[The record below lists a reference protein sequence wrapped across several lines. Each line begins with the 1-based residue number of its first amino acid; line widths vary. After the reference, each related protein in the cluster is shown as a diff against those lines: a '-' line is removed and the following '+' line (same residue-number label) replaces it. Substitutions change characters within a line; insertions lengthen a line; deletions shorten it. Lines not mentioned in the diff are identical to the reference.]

1 MLSAYEICKY
11 ETEKLLKSRKW
22 MVPAIL
28 FIMYLGMSYSVGPLD
43 ILSSFGICSLVV
55 FIGILAVFFM
65 CNDLSY
71 QAMDQTVFIRV
82 SSKKSFYIGKVLLV
96 GKVSMIAAA
105 ISILVPI
112 IQYVVNGKDFFT
124 TAFTVEKGISG
135 FVLFFLSGFCGGMT
149 ALLLNDRLVLKKE
162 ASIALCIFAA
172 LLTIIKGGLHEKFP
186 VTKLVRWVLPPLYD
200 LSFAYSHGNDFLF
213 RDTGIY
219 FLWMFCYLIIQIFIY
234 VWIMD
239 KKRFE

>member
-1 MLSAYEICKY
+1 MLSAYAICKY

-28 FIMYLGMSYSVGPLD
+28 FIMYLGMSYSLGPLD
-43 ILSSFGICSLVV
+43 LLSCFGICSLVV

-65 CNDLSY
+65 CNDLPY
-71 QAMDQTVFIRV
+71 QAMDQTIFIRIP
-82 SSKKSFYIGKVLLV
+82 SKKSFYMGKVLLV
-96 GKVSMIAAA
+96 GKVSMIGAA

-124 TAFTVEKGISG
+124 TAFTVGKGISG
-135 FVLFFLSGFCGGMT
+135 FILFFLSGFCGGMT
-149 ALLLNDRLVLKKE
+149 ALLLNDRFVPKKE

-186 VTKLVRWVLPPLYD
+186 VTKLVSWVLPPLYD
-200 LSFAYSHGNDFLF
+200 LSYAYSHGNDNLF

-219 FLWMFCYLIIQIFIY
+219 FLWMLIYLVLQILFY
-234 VWIMD
+234 VWMMD
-239 KKRFE
+239 RKRWE

>member
-1 MLSAYEICKY
+1 MSKTYAICRY

-43 ILSSFGICSLVV
+43 ILSCFGICSLVV

-65 CNDLSY
+65 CNDLPY
-71 QAMDQTVFIRV
+71 QAMDQTVFIRI
-82 SSKKSFYIGKVLLV
+82 SSKKSFYMGKVLLV
-96 GKVSMIAAA
+96 GKVSMAGAA

-112 IQYVVNGKDFFT
+112 IQYVVNGKGFFT
-124 TAFTVEKGISG
+124 TAFTVGKGISG
-135 FVLFFLSGFCGGMT
+135 FILFFLSGFCGGMT
-149 ALLLNDRLVLKKE
+149 ALLLNDRFVPKKE
-162 ASIALCIFAA
+162 VSIVLCIFAA

-186 VTKLVRWVLPPLYD
+186 VTKLVSWVLPPLYD
-200 LSFAYSHGNDFLF
+200 LSYAYSHGNDSLF

-219 FLWMFCYLIIQIFIY
+219 FLWMLIYLVLQVLFY
-234 VWIMD
+234 VWMMD
-239 KKRFE
+239 RKRWE